1 MNPLNI
7 ICYLKFIEEGKNYV
21 FVQKLNSNILENL
34 KLEFHRQ
41 RVLVDEWCLSLT
53 YKPNSTYVIVG
64 SCPNTK
70 LSAKVPTHLTK
81 ICFYRKTVRA
91 FLPY

>member
-34 KLEFHRQ
+34 KLEFHRE
-41 RVLVDEWCLSLT
+41 RALVGPGRMVFVVDLE
-53 YKPNSTYVIVG
+53 
-64 SCPNTK
+64 
-70 LSAKVPTHLTK
+70 A
-81 ICFYRKTVRA
+81 
-91 FLPY
+91 

>member
-7 ICYLKFIEEGKNYV
+7 ICYLKFIEERKNDV

-41 RVLVDEWCLSLT
+41 RVLFILLSPSVFFSAMSELIGEKSPDSFTVET
-53 YKPNSTYVIVG
+53 YLG
-64 SCPNTK
+64 
-70 LSAKVPTHLTK
+70 
-81 ICFYRKTVRA
+81 
-91 FLPY
+91 